1 MTGGVS
7 FEVHCPLCDA
17 IELRHV
23 STNAGNKIYLNF
35 DGDSKT
41 LEWEVNCTQCDF
53 PVRGSSTNAKVTL
66 VKITGYNSHK
76 EKQ

>member
-7 FEVHCPLCDA
+7 FEVHCPFCDA
-17 IELRHV
+17 TGPRHI

-35 DGDSKT
+35 DGDKKA

-53 PVRGSSTNAKVTL
+53 PVRGTSPNQEITL
-66 VKITGYNSHK
+66 F
-76 EKQ
+76 